1 MRLIDADCVS
11 KKIPFAKATIL
22 NWAYGRKPP
31 PPGFPAPVK
40 VSNKLV
46 WVEDDLEAWIVS
58 MSIIGVQPQHAIS
71 TTAVT
76 VKRGR
81 GRPRKTKGDA
91 K

>member
-1 MRLIDADCVS
+1 MRLLDADCIS

-22 NWAYGRKPP
+22 NWAYGRKPA

-46 WVEDDLEAWIVS
+46 WVESDVDDWIQS
-58 MSIIGVQPQHAIS
+58 MSSSIDAQQPETLKEA
-71 TTAVT
+71 AAM

-81 GRPRKTKGDA
+81 GRPKKH
-91 K
+91 

>member
-1 MRLIDADCVS
+1 MRLLDADCIS

-22 NWAYGRKPP
+22 NWAYGRKPS

-46 WVEDDLEAWIVS
+46 WVESDVDAWIKS
-58 MSIIGVQPQHAIS
+58 MSSTIDVQPETLKEA
-71 TTAVT
+71 AAM

-81 GRPRKTKGDA
+81 GRPKQH
-91 K
+91 

>member
-1 MRLIDADCVS
+1 MRLLDADSVS

-22 NWAYGRKPP
+22 NWAYGRKPA

-46 WVEDDLEAWIVS
+46 WVEGDVDAWILS
-58 MSIIGVQPQHAIS
+58 MSIIGVQPEPLKEA
-71 TTAVT
+71 AAM

-81 GRPRKTKGDA
+81 GRPKQH
-91 K
+91 